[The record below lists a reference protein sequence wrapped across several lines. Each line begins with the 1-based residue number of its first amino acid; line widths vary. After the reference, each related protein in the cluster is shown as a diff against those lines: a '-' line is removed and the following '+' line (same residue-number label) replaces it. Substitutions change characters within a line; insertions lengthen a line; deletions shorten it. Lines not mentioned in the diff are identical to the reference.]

1 MNSEYE
7 YTIFHT
13 CCLNLSPRV
22 RCPIGIVPATKL
34 LASSKVYNAEAITA
48 GLEAAGL
55 LGGEVVIEANHQV
68 RLLHCPRP
76 VSTKRHLN
84 CGCCCQ
90 ATKINQSS

>member
-7 YTIFHT
+7 YTIFPT
-13 CCLNLSPRV
+13 CCLNISSSAV
-22 RCPIGIVPATKL
+22 SQCSVAATKL

-48 GLEAAGL
+48 GLEAAG

-90 ATKINQSS
+90 ATK